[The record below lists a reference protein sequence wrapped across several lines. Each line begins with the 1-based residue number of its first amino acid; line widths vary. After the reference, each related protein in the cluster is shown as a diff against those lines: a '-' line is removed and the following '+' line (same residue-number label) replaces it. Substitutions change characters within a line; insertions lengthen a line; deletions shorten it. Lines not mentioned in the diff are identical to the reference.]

1 MKPIGLRIASGA
13 LRGRRLKVPAGIRPT
28 EQKVREALFSIW
40 TDRLFE
46 ATLLDLFAGSGAV
59 GIEAVSRGAAEVTFV
74 ESNQSVLTAQDE
86 NLRLLPPGR
95 ARQIRSPAERA
106 LTLLAAEEA
115 RFDLVFADPPYAW
128 VPEAAFF
135 ASVALLLGEEGELVF
150 EHSSRVELP
159 LGSGGLVRTDSRRY
173 GESSISFYRKGTLT

>member
-1 MKPIGLRIASGA
+1 M
-13 LRGRRLKVPAGIRPT
+13 
-28 EQKVREALFSIW
+28 REALFSIW

-46 ATLLDLFAGSGAV
+46 ATLLDLYAGSGAV

-74 ESNQSVLTAQDE
+74 ESNRSVLASQDE
-86 NLRLLPPGR
+86 NLRLLQPGR

-106 LTLLAAEEA
+106 LSHLASEGS

-128 VPEAAFF
+128 IPDAAFF
-135 ASVALLLGEEGELVF
+135 AAVAILLEEEGEVAF

-159 LGSGGLVRTDSRRY
+159 VGSGGLVRTDSRRY
-173 GESSISFYRKGTLT
+173 GESAISFYRKGNLD